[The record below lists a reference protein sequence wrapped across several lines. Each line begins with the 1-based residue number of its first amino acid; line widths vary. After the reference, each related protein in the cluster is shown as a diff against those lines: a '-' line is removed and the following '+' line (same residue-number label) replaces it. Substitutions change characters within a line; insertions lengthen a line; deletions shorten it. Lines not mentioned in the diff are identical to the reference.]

1 MLMKEFDLAKI
12 YLQEKSSKLAR
23 AVKIQDKV
31 QQGKPKKEDEKGAE
45 EPLDK
50 TNEEELDPYDVTLEN
65 LMTLE
70 NSNASMVTENA
81 TAEA

>member
-31 QQGKPKKEDEKGAE
+31 Q
-45 EPLDK
+45 
-50 TNEEELDPYDVTLEN
+50 
-65 LMTLE
+65 
-70 NSNASMVTENA
+70 
-81 TAEA
+81 